1 MGHGG
6 AAGAVGGAP
15 PRVPAVRAMWVA
27 RVRDIRII
35 CSSSFRYVT
44 ILGKVGLVMRGVL
57 EAAFPKSLRESWIR
71 GCPDGRT
78 MTFGRT
84 PGL

>member
-1 MGHGG
+1 MRDPGEGG
-6 AAGAVGGAP
+6 LD
-15 PRVPAVRAMWVA
+15 RAMALSLSAVVSA
-27 RVRDIRII
+27 
-35 CSSSFRYVT
+35 
-44 ILGKVGLVMRGVL
+44 G
-57 EAAFPKSLRESWIR
+57 LRESWIR